1 MCGIFGYTGK
11 KKAVPI
17 LLRGIKTLEYRGY
30 DSAGIFVSGC
40 APVRAV
46 GEVKNVEEA
55 SGLAECVGKAGI
67 AHTRW
72 ATHGVPSLRN
82 THPHTDCE
90 ESLYI
95 VHNGIVENYKELRE
109 RLESSGHSFKSDT
122 DTEVLA
128 HLVEDALKKE
138 ASLHGALVRALK
150 YVRGTY
156 GIALMHKDFVEEIV
170 VARMGSPIVLGIGK
184 GEQFVASDP
193 SAIIRYTDTMLYLED
208 GETAVLSPGG
218 YKIFSSGNK
227 TLNREPEKVDSDIGE
242 IQKEGFEHF
251 MLKEIMEA
259 KDVFDATIRGRLDL
273 KEGVAHL
280 GGIKDVEEK
289 LQNMKRLVIVGCG
302 SAYYAGMV
310 GKYMIEE
317 HAGVPVDVEI
327 ASEYRYRAAPDQ
339 KDTVVLAI
347 SQSGETADTLACIKE
362 AKRKGLLTLGIVNV
376 VGSTIARESTA
387 GVYNHAG
394 PEVSVASTKAFISQL
409 IVLVLLTL
417 YLGRQRRMGIGEGR
431 AIIDEMMK
439 LPSKIQRIFDGRDD
453 IELVANKYVSSR
465 DFLYVGRKY
474 NFALAYEGALK
485 LKEVS
490 YIHAEGYGAGEM
502 KHGPLAM
509 IDKDFPT
516 FAIAPKDS
524 VYEKNISNIEEIRA
538 RSGKVIALGTEGD
551 MLLASLATDVIYVPK
566 TIEMLSPILNVIPL
580 QLFGYYMSVA
590 RGLNVDRPRNL
601 AKAVTV
607 E

>member
-1 MCGIFGYTGK
+1 
-11 KKAVPI
+11 
-17 LLRGIKTLEYRGY
+17 
-30 DSAGIFVSGC
+30 
-40 APVRAV
+40 
-46 GEVKNVEEA
+46 
-55 SGLAECVGKAGI
+55 
-67 AHTRW
+67 
-72 ATHGVPSLRN
+72 
-82 THPHTDCE
+82 
-90 ESLYI
+90 
-95 VHNGIVENYKELRE
+95 
-109 RLESSGHSFKSDT
+109 
-122 DTEVLA
+122 
-128 HLVEDALKKE
+128 
-138 ASLHGALVRALK
+138 
-150 YVRGTY
+150 
-156 GIALMHKDFVEEIV
+156 
-170 VARMGSPIVLGIGK
+170 
-184 GEQFVASDP
+184 
-193 SAIIRYTDTMLYLED
+193 
-208 GETAVLSPGG
+208 
-218 YKIFSSGNK
+218 
-227 TLNREPEKVDSDIGE
+227 
-242 IQKEGFEHF
+242 
-251 MLKEIMEA
+251 
-259 KDVFDATIRGRLDL
+259 
-273 KEGVAHL
+273 
-280 GGIKDVEEK
+280 KDVEEK

-376 VGSTIARESTA
+376 VGSTIARESAA

-431 AIIDEMMK
+431 AIIDELMK
-439 LPSKIQRIFDGRDD
+439 LPSKIQRIFDGRDA
-453 IELVANKYVSSR
+453 IELVANKYVLNR

-516 FAIAPKDS
+516 FAISPKDS